1 MVLLINF
8 FLYLPLLHQTLLEF
22 LRFPHHQRID
32 LRPLLIKVLIN
43 DFLRVSLPQ
52 ELESTLLLMDFISVN
67 KMIKLNLIL
76 LIDGIYL
83 LQDNFDLLVRDI
95 DLGELGLRLVENIP
109 YN

>member
-1 MVLLINF
+1 
-8 FLYLPLLHQTLLEF
+8 
-22 LRFPHHQRID
+22 
-32 LRPLLIKVLIN
+32 
-43 DFLRVSLPQ
+43 VSLPQ